1 MKLIF
6 QVKTLLFSMIFF
18 FFMNSIIY
26 TENNKESKKILFV
39 YGGWE
44 GHEPE
49 KMRDLIVPWLES
61 EGHSVTVSPSLDV
74 EYQFMVGGQWVSHPG
89 GIIDYTVN
97 IIDHDDP
104 ITKGLKDFK
113 VKSEQYYMHV
123 DPINEVLATTTF
135 NDKHAY
141 WIDGVT
147 MPVVW
152 KKKYGKGK
160 VFYTSLGHTRDV
172 FDIPEAW
179 TILQRGIKWALE
191 NN

>member
-61 EGHSVTVSPSLDV
+61 E
-74 EYQFMVGGQWVSHPG
+74 
-89 GIIDYTVN
+89 
-97 IIDHDDP
+97 
-104 ITKGLKDFK
+104 
-113 VKSEQYYMHV
+113 
-123 DPINEVLATTTF
+123 
-135 NDKHAY
+135 
-141 WIDGVT
+141 
-147 MPVVW
+147 
-152 KKKYGKGK
+152 
-160 VFYTSLGHTRDV
+160 
-172 FDIPEAW
+172 
-179 TILQRGIKWALE
+179 
-191 NN
+191 